1 MMRCIPDLSSPN
13 CKITVTKSEQLF
25 LPREIILLGSQREG
39 KRQILIKP
47 RIGFVRPKRNVL

>member
-13 CKITVTKSEQLF
+13 CKITVTKSEQ
-25 LPREIILLGSQREG
+25 RELILLGSQREE